1 MMVIIDIQNIIRKND
16 IGEIFSTFI
25 KTIKTIEIVKNKVEV
40 MPILELNV
48 PCFLISNAVIINRID
63 NAGKIQIDNT
73 PSEKDKNQR
82 IIVSAKINPPI
93 IKSNSERRLSSK
105 TNYCDNFCTFWG
117 ARRFNFSIY
126 CFFVYQRNLEHHICN
141 DSYNFVR
148 CRI

>member
-48 PCFLISNAVIINRID
+48 PCFLISNAVIINTID

-93 IKSNSERRLSSK
+93 IKSNSERRLSS
-105 TNYCDNFCTFWG
+105 
-117 ARRFNFSIY
+117 FSI
-126 CFFVYQRNLEHHICN
+126 LI
-141 DSYNFVR
+141 
-148 CRI
+148 